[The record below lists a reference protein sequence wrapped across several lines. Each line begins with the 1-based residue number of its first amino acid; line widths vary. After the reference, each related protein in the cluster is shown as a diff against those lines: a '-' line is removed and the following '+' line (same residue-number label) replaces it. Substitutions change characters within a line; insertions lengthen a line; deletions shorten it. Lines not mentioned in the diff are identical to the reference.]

1 MAMLHNPISWVDPLG
16 LVNYSQVANDL
27 GYTRINEHSHE
38 QAVFH
43 NRKVPNALKHITP
56 DVDQHNG
63 GYWKAVS
70 GVRNLGSK
78 STRSGIYD
86 INLNR
91 ISRIIN
97 ALWM

>member
-1 MAMLHNPISWVDPLG
+1 M
-16 LVNYSQVANDL
+16 NYSQVANDL
-27 GYTRINEHSHE
+27 GYTRINEHSHG

-43 NRKVPNALKHITP
+43 NRKVPKALKHITP

-97 ALWM
+97 ALWMSSD